1 MDMLLSMTGVS
12 THLGGGGTACENQA
26 VVGICPALAG

>member
-12 THLGGGGTACENQA
+12 TRLGGGETTCENQA
-26 VVGICPALAG
+26 VADTCPELAG